1 MCIPIFV
8 NVLIGCALQILLANF
23 LAQTEALMKGKSVEE
38 TKTELV
44 NSGMGDDD
52 IAAILPFKVG
62 LQLDQYIFYS

>member
-1 MCIPIFV
+1 V

-23 LAQTEALMKGKSVEE
+23 LAQTEALMKGKSAEE

-44 NSGMGDDD
+44 NSGMADDD